1 MSGFRADSRN
11 CNNPSPLEPAGQ
23 PKPRLPGKPTGSFP
37 KQAHFMKPTSGSS
50 GRAAVAVAGSLFL
63 TTNVLH
69 GQLAVSDSV
78 QTYPTLTNTTVT
90 VTGKSELHITG
101 TSNPI
106 SGSTIHLNSE
116 DAWLWFDNLRPTT
129 ADDYLGQIK
138 VNGATA
144 VHGTNVRVVQ
154 YGMGTVITPFTNAVQ
169 PLQTFT
175 DPKFSGDSKN
185 YSLYTYYDTAG
196 ELGMMNRNISSF
208 KLKRGYMATFS
219 NQANGSGVSKVY
231 IAQDHDLTVANMPAN
246 LDNAIQFVRVFPW
259 RWVSKK
265 GSCDVSPDVLNA
277 AWYYNWNNDQNS
289 TLNWEYV
296 PIRQQKNWP
305 SYPTNKT
312 SVTHLSGYNEPDNP
326 VEDSYV
332 SLGNGSRDAAI
343 AAWPELLAT
352 GLRVGSPAC
361 TDGGKW
367 WLYEFMDK
375 ANAAGLRV
383 DYITIHFYRCGQS
396 AAGLK
401 TFLQEIW
408 DRYHKP
414 IWLTEFN
421 NGANWTTCGDPTT
434 DQNATTIGSFID
446 MMDETPWIER
456 YAVYSN
462 VEWQRN
468 MTWDARWDGG
478 AGLTPAGVIY
488 RDQKSPIGY
497 LQEDIPLG
505 VKRGVV
511 QLTLD
516 GNTRDVSGYDNRGV
530 CYGVPTYT
538 VGQNGQALD
547 LNGSNNHVKLP
558 PAIANTNAFTFAAW
572 VNWDGGAA
580 NQRIFDLGNDTSQFF
595 FLSPNVGGEMRVG
608 LRNGSGTT
616 GSIAT
621 SALPS
626 GSWQHVAVTMQGST
640 ARIYLNGV
648 QQVQGTL
655 SDPALSGTMQ
665 NYLGKSQ
672 WAADPLFN
680 GKLDDVTIADSA
692 MRADQIAALMAN
704 TLPPFAAHWQGDVD
718 GSWSTN
724 NTGNTNW
731 VTAAGGSTD
740 TAQTPATNTAVSFS
754 PGAGNPSGTTLGA
767 DFAIESLSVTTPSSV
782 GIGGTHNLA
791 MGASGIEVTS
801 GAGPTVINT
810 SGQVTVGVDQTWANN
825 SANPLTVSSA
835 ISGTAELRVTG
846 AGTLVLT
853 GTNPMT
859 GNLSI
864 FGGGSVSVPEIAST
878 LGTMTRVGMGGG
890 GSGGTLIY
898 TGTGET
904 SNRVLTFQ
912 GGYGTPGMLLDQSGT
927 GLLKFTSD
935 TAAIASV
942 SKTLTL
948 QGSSSGTG
956 EFSGVI
962 ANGGTT
968 TSLTKAG
975 TGTWTLSAANTYTGT
990 TMLSAG
996 TLAIGNNAAFGTSTL
1011 DLRGG
1016 AIQSSDTTT
1025 RTIANAITVSADTTF
1040 SGTGNLLFTGAANA
1054 GSLPKGF
1061 IVNNA
1066 RTEFSGVISG
1076 SGARSKAGTGTLVL
1090 SGVNTYTGATTVSAG
1105 TLEVNGSLAAGSAVT
1120 VTNGGTLTG
1129 IGSIKGATTFATGS
1143 RLGWSLSANSGTS
1156 GKLTAAAV
1164 SVSSGA
1170 GLSLVFNGPGSTVD
1184 FTDAFWTQSHN
1195 WQVLTSTGMT
1205 GTFAPGSVS
1214 TDPAGN
1220 SVTGHGSFY
1229 LQQNSTGLKLFYVPA
1244 GSLPPSA
1251 PTGLAGSVMPG
1262 GVGLSWNAV
1271 VDAVAYN
1278 VLRSTQP
1285 GGPYE
1290 IVATDVTGTSYNDR
1304 SVSNGTHY
1312 YYAVIAVSPNGESP
1326 PTTEISATPHLPS
1339 TINKADNATDLNQA
1353 SSWVGDVIPSAFDT
1367 ARWTG
1372 LTGPNSVLPGSDPK
1386 WNGISIGDTAGAVS
1400 IGAGN
1405 TLTLGSGGID
1415 MSAATQDLAILSGFT
1430 LGAGQSWK
1438 VATGRTLTLGG
1449 SFTRGTGSTL
1459 LLDESTH
1466 TGTVTASL
1474 PLTDGIIGT
1483 WASVKSAGIAANGGS
1498 GGFTF
1503 GTVSGGNVV
1512 PYTVATPLTTALWTA
1527 PGANTVNYDVSGASL
1542 NMGVSRVAKT
1552 LRYTGAAAT
1561 TYTVNSGATL
1571 TVNGMMNAG
1580 GGLWTYN
1587 PGVIIGSSGNNELVL
1602 SSGTAGLALT
1612 GVIANGPVASS
1623 VTVAGQGTVTLS
1635 GANTYTGG
1643 TTVSSGKLVATPT
1656 ALNSSPISIQSGGTL
1671 TFNGNNLTSS
1681 SAVSGSGAIL
1691 NDTANTIVLTGD
1703 HSGFSGTFTHSAG
1716 SNNTQFNSAVS
1727 GSPDAAYMITAGE
1740 LIFALSGNYTVKMG
1754 SLTSTGGN
1762 IRGGNSAT
1770 GTTTL
1775 EVGNLGTSTSIAG
1788 NLNNGTTK
1796 VLALTKVGTGTL
1808 TLLGSSNYS
1817 GGTTVNRGTLMAN
1830 GTLTGTGAAVVN
1842 SGGTLAGT
1850 GTVSAPV
1857 TIASGGTLAPG
1868 NGNGGVLTLAGALS
1882 LQDGGV
1888 LEMSLGTTS
1897 SRVSV
1902 GGAFSA
1908 SGIVTINLKALDG
1921 VGPGTYPLITGAT
1934 GISEANFTV
1943 GAIPAGYACALSAS
1957 DGTLSA
1963 TVAIPPAIPA
1973 SLSATSGTS
1982 EIVLNW
1988 AASPSAASYNIKRST
2003 ESGSGYETIA
2013 TGITTTGYT
2022 DTGLTVG
2029 TTYYYLVSA
2038 VNPLGESDDSSEAS
2052 ALVLS
2057 ASESWRKQHFGTT
2070 DETGDAADAADPDG
2084 DGLSNLIEFA
2094 LGTLPNQSSAD
2105 TAPEAAIVDS
2115 RLTITVTRN
2124 TAAIDVVMTILASE
2138 SLESEDWHPIAR
2150 SAGGLPFTDIIQ
2162 NLPTGATIQETGT
2175 GSTRTVQIGDIQL
2188 TNDPAHPRRFL
2199 KLQVER

>member
-1 MSGFRADSRN
+1 
-11 CNNPSPLEPAGQ
+11 
-23 PKPRLPGKPTGSFP
+23 
-37 KQAHFMKPTSGSS
+37 MKPTPGTP
-50 GRAAVAVAGSLFL
+50 GCAAVALVGSLFL
-63 TTNVLH
+63 LATSASH
-69 GQLAVSDSV
+69 GQLTVSDSV
-78 QTYPTLTNTTVT
+78 QTYATLTNTAVT

-106 SGSTIHLNSE
+106 AGSTINLNSE
-116 DAWLWFDNLRPTT
+116 DSWLWFDNLRPTT
-129 ADDYLGQIK
+129 ADDYLSQIK

-154 YGMGTVITPFTNAVQ
+154 YGNGTVITPFTNAVQ

-175 DPKFSGDSKN
+175 DPKFSGDSKS
-185 YSLYTYYDTAG
+185 YSLYTYYDSAA
-196 ELGMMNRNISSF
+196 ELGVMNRNISSF
-208 KLKRGYMATFS
+208 KLKRGYMATFGT
-219 NQANGSGVSKVY
+219 QTNGTGISKVY
-231 IAQDHDLTVANMPAN
+231 IAQDHDLTIANMPAN
-246 LDNAIQFVRVFPW
+246 LDNAVQFVRVFPW

-265 GSCDVSPDVLNA
+265 GSCDVSADVLNA
-277 AWYYNWNNDQNS
+277 AWFYNWNNDQNS

-296 PIRQQKNWP
+296 PIRQQRYWP
-305 SYPTNKT
+305 SLPTAKT
-312 SVTHLSGYNEPDNP
+312 SITHLSGFNEPDNS
-326 VEDSYV
+326 VEDSYT
-332 SLGNGSRDAAI
+332 SLDNGSRDSAI

-361 TDGGKW
+361 TDGGRW

-383 DYITIHFYRCGQS
+383 DYITIHFYQCGQS
-396 AAGLK
+396 AASLK
-401 TFLQEIW
+401 SFLQEIW

-421 NGANWTTCGDPTT
+421 NGANWTGCGDPTT
-434 DQNATTIGSFID
+434 DQNATAIGNFID
-446 MMDETPWIER
+446 MMDDTPWIER

-468 MTWDARWDGG
+468 MTWDARFDGG
-478 AGLTPAGVIY
+478 SGLTPAGIVY

-497 LQEDIPLG
+497 LQESYPMG

-516 GNTRDVSGYDNRGV
+516 GNTKDTSGYDNRGV

-538 VGQNGQALD
+538 AGQHGQALD
-547 LNGSNNHVKLP
+547 FNGSNNHVELP

-580 NQRIFDLGNDTSQFF
+580 NQRIFDFGNDTTQFF

-692 MRADQIAALMAN
+692 MSADQIAALMAN

-724 NTGNTNW
+724 NAGNTNW

-740 TAQTPATNTAVSFS
+740 AGQAPAINTAVSFS
-754 PGAGNPSGTTLGA
+754 PGGASPSSTTLGA
-767 DFAIESLSVTTPSSV
+767 DFTIDSLSVTTPSPV
-782 GIGGTHNLA
+782 GIGGTHNLTI
-791 MGASGIEVTS
+791 GATGIEIAS
-801 GAGPTVINT
+801 SAGPTAINT
-810 SGQVTVGVDQTWANN
+810 TGQVNVGVDQTWTNN

-846 AGTLVLT
+846 AGTVALT
-853 GTNPMT
+853 GTNLTT

-864 FGGGSVSVPEIAST
+864 FGGGTVSVPNIAST

-890 GSGGTLIY
+890 GLEGKLVY
-898 TGTGET
+898 TGSGET
-904 SNRVLTFQ
+904 SGRVLTFQ
-912 GGYGTPGMLLDQSGT
+912 GGFGTPGMILDQSGT
-927 GLLKFTSD
+927 GLLKFTSN
-935 TAAIASV
+935 TASIASV
-942 SKTLTL
+942 AKTLTL
-948 QGSSSGTG
+948 QGSSSGAG
-956 EFSGVI
+956 EFAGII
-962 ANGGTT
+962 ANGSTT

-975 TGTWTLSAANTYTGT
+975 SGIWTLSATNTYTGT
-990 TMLSAG
+990 TALNAG
-996 TLAIGNNAAFGTSTL
+996 TLAIANNAALGTSTL
-1011 DLRGG
+1011 DFRGG
-1016 AIQSSDTTT
+1016 AIQSSDAST
-1025 RTIANAITVSADTTF
+1025 RTIANAISVSADAIF

-1054 GSLPKGF
+1054 GSLPKAF

-1066 RTEFSGVISG
+1066 RTELSGVLSG
-1076 SGARSKAGTGTLVL
+1076 SGARSKAGFGKLVL

-1105 TLEVNGSLAAGSAVT
+1105 TLEVNGSLAVGTAVT
-1120 VTNGGTLTG
+1120 VANGAVLTG
-1129 IGSIKGATTFATGS
+1129 TGS
-1143 RLGWSLSANSGTS
+1143 VKGSTAFANGSRFGWSLASNSATA

-1164 SVSSGA
+1164 TVTSGA
-1170 GLSLVFNGPGSTVD
+1170 GVNLTFNGPGSTID

-1195 WQVLTSTGMT
+1195 WQVLASTGMT
-1205 GTFAPGSVS
+1205 GAFALS
-1214 TDPAGN
+1214 TVTTDSAGH
-1220 SVTGHGSFY
+1220 SAATAGSFY
-1229 LQQNSTGLKLFYVPA
+1229 LQQTSGGLKLFFSPI

-1251 PTGLAGSVMPG
+1251 PSGLTTSIMPG
-1262 GVGLSWNAV
+1262 GVTLAWNSV
-1271 VDAVAYN
+1271 VDAAGYN
-1278 VLRSTQP
+1278 VLRSTHA

-1290 IVATDVTGTSYNDR
+1290 IVATDIVGSSYTDR
-1304 SVSNGTHY
+1304 AVANGTPY
-1312 YYAVIAVSPNGESP
+1312 YYVIVAVSPNGESP
-1326 PTTEISATPHLPS
+1326 PSAEIVATPHLPS
-1339 TINKADNATDLNQA
+1339 VIDKADNATDLSLAA
-1353 SSWVGDVIPSAFDT
+1353 SWSGGVAPSPFDT
-1367 ARWTG
+1367 ARWSGLAGANFVLTGSDLRWSG
-1372 LTGPNSVLPGSDPK
+1372 LT
-1386 WNGISIGDTAGAVS
+1386 IGDTAGAVT
-1400 IGAGN
+1400 IGSGN
-1405 TLTLGSGGID
+1405 TLTLGQGGID
-1415 MSAATQDLAILSGFT
+1415 MSSATQNLTISSTLV

-1438 VATGRTLTLGG
+1438 VATGKTFTLVG
-1449 SFTRGTGSTL
+1449 SPLRSPGATL
-1459 LLDESTH
+1459 LVDKSTF
-1466 TGTVTASL
+1466 TGTVTAAL
-1474 PLTDGIIGT
+1474 PVTDGITGP
-1483 WASVKSAGIAANGGS
+1483 WSMVKSAGTSANGAA

-1503 GTVSGGNVV
+1503 ATVSGGNVV
-1512 PYTVATPLTTALWTA
+1512 PYTSATPLTTGLWTA
-1527 PGANTVNYDVSGASL
+1527 PGANTVNYDVSGATL

-1571 TVNGMMNAG
+1571 TVNGMLNAG

-1602 SSGTAGLALT
+1602 GSGTAGLALT
-1612 GVIANGPVASS
+1612 GIIANGPAASS

-1643 TTVSSGKLVATPT
+1643 TYVSSGKLVASPT
-1656 ALNSSPISIQSGGTL
+1656 ALNSGPITIQSAGTL
-1671 TFNGNNLTSS
+1671 TFNGNNLTST

-1691 NDTANTIVLTGD
+1691 NDTANTIVFTGD
-1703 HSGFSGTFTHSAG
+1703 HSGFTGSFTHTAG
-1716 SNNTQFNSAVS
+1716 ANNTQFNSATS
-1727 GSPDAAYMITAGE
+1727 GSPDAAYTITAGE
-1740 LIFALSGNYTVKMG
+1740 LIFALNGNYTVKMG
-1754 SLTSTGGN
+1754 SLASTGGN

-1775 EVGNLGTSTSIAG
+1775 EVGQLGTNTSIVG

-1796 VLALTKVGTGTL
+1796 VIALTKVGTGIL
-1808 TLLGSSNYS
+1808 TVLGPNNYS
-1817 GGTTVNRGTLMAN
+1817 GGTTISRGTLMAN
-1830 GTLTGTGAAVVN
+1830 GTLTGTGTAAVN
-1842 SGGTLAGT
+1842 NGGALAGT

-1857 TIASGGTLAPG
+1857 TVAGGGTLSPG
-1868 NGNGGVLTLAGALS
+1868 NGSGGVLTLAGAVS
-1882 LQDGGV
+1882 LQDGSA
-1888 LEMSLGTTS
+1888 LEIGLGTNS
-1897 SRVSV
+1897 SRLAV

-1908 SGIVTINLKALDG
+1908 DGSVTVNLKALAG
-1921 VGPGTYPLITGAT
+1921 FGPGTYQLITGAT
-1934 GISEANFTV
+1934 GISETNFTV
-1943 GAIPAGYACALSAS
+1943 GTIPAGYACVLTANA
-1957 DGTLSA
+1957 GTLSA

-1973 SLSATSGTS
+1973 SLTATGDTS

-1988 AASPSAASYNIKRST
+1988 TASPSAASYNIKRST
-2003 ESGSGYETIA
+2003 EAGSGYSTIS
-2013 TGITTTGYT
+2013 TGVTTANYI
-2022 DTGLTVG
+2022 DAGLTVG
-2029 TTYYYLVSA
+2029 TTYYYVVSA
-2038 VNPLGESDDSSEAS
+2038 VNTLGESADSNEAS

-2057 ASESWRKQHFGTT
+2057 ASESWRKQHFGSTE
-2070 DETGDAADAADPDG
+2070 ETGDAADAADPDG

-2105 TAPEAAIVDS
+2105 TAPEVSVINGK
-2115 RLTITVTRN
+2115 LTITATRN
-2124 TAAIDVVMTILASE
+2124 TGAIDVVMTILASDD
-2138 SLESEDWHPIAR
+2138 LTSENWQPIAR
-2150 SAGGLPFTDIIQ
+2150 SAGGSPFTDIIQ

-2175 GSTRTVQIGDIQL
+2175 GATRTVQISDIQM
-2188 TNDPAHPRRFL
+2188 TNDPAHPKRFL